1 MKDNFERCLA
11 LTLGFEGGYSD
22 HPSDPGGATKYGV
35 TRATLAR
42 VRGRAVSKAEVR
54 ALTRAEA
61 GEIYR
66 REYWDAVAGDEL
78 PAGVDAVAFDHA
90 VNSGP
95 AAARKTL
102 RAALGLPPSAGSSAI
117 LAACRRARPD
127 ALAREMCRRR
137 LRFLRALRA
146 FPTFGR
152 GWTQR
157 VDALEAAALAMA
169 AGRSAAPIVS
179 PSTEKGERMT
189 KYPESTKPFWAS
201 QTIWSA
207 LAAVGSSLA
216 GALLAWRSGD
226 FSALGAA
233 LTAAAGGVGAIVGRV
248 RATDPIG

>member
-1 MKDNFERCLA
+1 MNENFQRCLD
-11 LTLGFEGGYSD
+11 LTLAYEGGYSD
-22 HPSDPGGATKYGV
+22 HPRDPGGATNFGV

-61 GEIYR
+61 GAIYR
-66 REYWDAVAGDEL
+66 AEYWDAVGGDDL
-78 PAGVDAVAFDHA
+78 PFGVDAVVFDHA

-95 AAARKTL
+95 AAALKTL
-102 RAALGLPPSAGSSAI
+102 RAALGLPLAAGASEI

-127 ALAREMCRRR
+127 ALVREMCRRR
-137 LRFLRALRA
+137 MRFLRALRA

-152 GWTQR
+152 GWTRR

-169 AGRSAAPIVS
+169 GARPGSAIS
-179 PSTEKGERMT
+179 PSASKGDPMP
-189 KYPESTKPFWAS
+189 KYPEPAKPFWAS

-207 LAAVGSSLA
+207 VAAVGSSLA

-226 FSALGAA
+226 VSALGAA
-233 LTAAAGGVGAIVGRV
+233 LAAAARGLGAIVGPV
-248 RATDPIG
+248 RAPGPIG